1 MSEKSREEEKL
12 SFKEQILRDLEKVKG
27 YDEVLKEDEAVV
39 RTPANEPSA
48 EELMADSLSTVEE
61 IMRKAPTVP
70 THPSQGVPA
79 SPADEI
85 QRETPGVPSHPSQD
99 VPSSPAEE
107 SGSRPG
113 PVRPKKLEREYNE
126 TPTRVAVSYTTA
138 EKKAEQAGPE
148 TPTPAIET
156 VDIIRDTSRRSRREG
171 AKPVKPKKE
180 KKSHVKAFV
189 ISFLVFLALLSAGGY
204 FGYQYVL
211 DSLLPIDANSK
222 KYVTVGIPEGSN
234 VQEIG
239 TTLEKAGLVK
249 HGLIFS
255 FYAKYKNYTDLK
267 AGYYNLQKSMSTE
280 DLLKELQKGGTDE
293 PQEPVLATLTIPEGY
308 TLDQIAQTV
317 GQLQG
322 DFKESLTAEA
332 FLAKVQDETFISQ
345 AVAKYPTLLESLPV
359 KDSGARYRLEG
370 YLFPA
375 TYSIKEST
383 TIESLIDEMLAAMDK
398 NLSPYYST
406 IKSKNLTVNEL
417 LTIASL
423 VEKEGAKTED
433 RKLIAGVFYNRLNR
447 DMPLQSNIA
456 ILYAQGKL
464 GQNIS
469 LAEDVAIDTNIDSPY
484 NVYKNVGLM
493 PGPVDSPSLDAIE
506 SSINQTKSDNLYFV
520 ADVTEGKVYYANNQE
535 DHDRN
540 VAEHVNSKLN

>member
-113 PVRPKKLEREYNE
+113 PGPVRPKKLEREYNE

-148 TPTPAIET
+148 TPTPATET

-222 KYVTVGIPEGSN
+222 KYVTVGIPEG
-234 VQEIG
+234 
-239 TTLEKAGLVK
+239 
-249 HGLIFS
+249 
-255 FYAKYKNYTDLK
+255 
-267 AGYYNLQKSMSTE
+267 
-280 DLLKELQKGGTDE
+280 
-293 PQEPVLATLTIPEGY
+293 
-308 TLDQIAQTV
+308 
-317 GQLQG
+317 
-322 DFKESLTAEA
+322 
-332 FLAKVQDETFISQ
+332 
-345 AVAKYPTLLESLPV
+345 
-359 KDSGARYRLEG
+359 
-370 YLFPA
+370 
-375 TYSIKEST
+375 
-383 TIESLIDEMLAAMDK
+383 
-398 NLSPYYST
+398 
-406 IKSKNLTVNEL
+406 
-417 LTIASL
+417 
-423 VEKEGAKTED
+423 
-433 RKLIAGVFYNRLNR
+433 
-447 DMPLQSNIA
+447 
-456 ILYAQGKL
+456 
-464 GQNIS
+464 
-469 LAEDVAIDTNIDSPY
+469 
-484 NVYKNVGLM
+484 
-493 PGPVDSPSLDAIE
+493 
-506 SSINQTKSDNLYFV
+506 
-520 ADVTEGKVYYANNQE
+520 
-535 DHDRN
+535 
-540 VAEHVNSKLN
+540 

>member
-148 TPTPAIET
+148 TPTPATET
-156 VDIIRDTSRRSRREG
+156 VDIISDTSRRSRREG

-249 HGLIFS
+249 HGLVFS

-308 TLDQIAQTV
+308 TLDQIAQAV

-447 DMPLQSNIA
+447 NMPLQSNIA